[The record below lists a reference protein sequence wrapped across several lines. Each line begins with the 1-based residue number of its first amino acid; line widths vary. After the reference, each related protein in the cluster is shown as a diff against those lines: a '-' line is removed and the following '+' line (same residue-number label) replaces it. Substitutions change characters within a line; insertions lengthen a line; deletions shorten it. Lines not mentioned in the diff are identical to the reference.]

1 MPAPAPGA
9 RGERPPAIRLTDAR
23 ALVRAGPEAA
33 YPRRVRRCVGG
44 SRVTDSRAAHVC
56 AGRARMHLY
65 YHLGEDGKRVY
76 TLKKKD
82 PEGKVRLRA
91 SCAACERACVHACV
105 RACVRACARALYA
118 AAPSRACVRASE
130 RACMRARAHS
140 IRCGA

>member
-9 RGERPPAIRLTDAR
+9 RGERPPAILLTDAR

>member
-9 RGERPPAIRLTDAR
+9 RGERPPAILLTDAR

-91 SCAACERACVHACV
+91 SCAACERACVHACMRACV
-105 RACVRACARALYA
+105 RACVRARALYTLRRLA
-118 AAPSRACVRASE
+118 EPPSA
-130 RACMRARAHS
+130 
-140 IRCGA
+140 GPG